1 MPLVFCTVL
10 RTLYFPR
17 LTNGTDMSSSLHP
30 DDYLG
35 HCEDIDAGNPDIVEC
50 ARKLAGASME
60 ETAKNCFE
68 FVRDAILHTGDEQ
81 RNPVTCR
88 ASDVLSHGIGYCYAK
103 SHLLCALLRANQI
116 PSGMCYHRLSV
127 DGDGPPFC
135 LHGLNAVHLPGH
147 GWVRIDA
154 RGNKPGVNAQ
164 FDPPREQL
172 AFATEMKGECD
183 LPEIWPKP
191 HPAVA
196 ERLRR
201 HDDWIELAEDLP
213 DVV

>member
-1 MPLVFCTVL
+1 LFSNHSC
-10 RTLYFPR
+10 RRDYIPR
-17 LTNGTDMSSSLHP
+17 LFNEIDMSSSPNP

-35 HCEDIDAGNPDIVEC
+35 HCEDIDAGHPDIVEC
-50 ARKLAGASME
+50 ARKLTGASIK

-68 FVRDAILHTGDEQ
+68 FVRDSIQHTGDEQ

-88 ASDVLSHGIGYCYAK
+88 ASDVLRHGIGYCYAK

-116 PSGMCYHRLSV
+116 PAGMCYQRLSI
-127 DGDGPPFC
+127 DGDGAPFC

-147 GWVRIDA
+147 GWFRVDA

-164 FDPPREQL
+164 FDPPHEQL
-172 AFATEMKGECD
+172 AFGTDLEGERD
-183 LPEIWPKP
+183 LPEIWPTP
-191 HPAVA
+191 HPDVV

-201 HDDWIELAEDLP
+201 HDDWLELSNDLP
-213 DVV
+213 DVG